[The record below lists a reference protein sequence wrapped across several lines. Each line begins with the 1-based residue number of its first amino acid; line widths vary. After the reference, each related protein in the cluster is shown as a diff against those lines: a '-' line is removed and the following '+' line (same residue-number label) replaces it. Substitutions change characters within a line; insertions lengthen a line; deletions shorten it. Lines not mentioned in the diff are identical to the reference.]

1 MALTDT
7 TLVLDVDEIEDDKAE
22 LTRTYKIDF
31 DAGRVIGFTDNL
43 DALKQ
48 AITKILLTERF
59 KNLVYSGEYGS
70 EIKATLMSDECTNDF
85 LEVEIPA
92 LITEALMQDS
102 RILDV
107 DNFNLE
113 FEGDSVNIECDVS
126 TIYGDT
132 TVKVVV

>member
-7 TLVLDVDEIEDDKAE
+7 TLALNVNEIEDDHTE

-31 DAGRVIGFTDNL
+31 ENKRIVGFTDGL
-43 DALKQ
+43 EALEQ
-48 AITKILLTERF
+48 AVTKILLTERF
-59 KNLVYSGEYGS
+59 KNLIYSREYGS
-70 EIKATLMSDECTNDF
+70 EVKATLMSDGCTNEF

-92 LITEALMQDS
+92 LITESLLQDV

-107 DNFNLE
+107 DNFKLE

-126 TIYGDT
+126 SIYGDT